1 MIELSHFDLSSII
14 TKLNQGVEETSAG
27 HGSDFEKVLSEHL
40 ELSGIKSGKPYPLL
54 NTPEEKIDQ
63 NGVSDD
69 PGRLDIENRSDLSS
83 LTHSKFADQ
92 SYPDNEHL
100 RGLSKTPISGRLIEL
115 EENVPSNKLG
125 ETLAA
130 LPVIEPAPEVDSSQ
144 SPISISFELR
154 PIDYFFDIESAER
167 DRLAKLTISQSE
179 ALRSGFENQ
188 RSESS
193 RTREISD
200 TTGQFLGFEDLLRQ
214 TENSSS
220 TNNHGPS
227 GDEFS
232 LPQKPKTAFEHDP
245 ILGHVNVMPVTAE
258 LSSIVTEEPK
268 AVVDVDSNGAKASEA
283 ILVPLST
290 LRRRGASINKLS
302 LSSAVTPG
310 IFERNQRIDKAV
322 RAYPDS
328 ESAVTNASVTFLPR
342 IIKTEGGAGDNRL
355 YLEGA
360 RTKPIPRNE
369 GIVESP
375 KSGSL
380 DAPITGIQ
388 RKEKGSE
395 RNVDGRIYE
404 QVRTLEQRPQVR
416 NPHDGPYIETLSGQR
431 QVLVGGRQSGPA
443 LADISSEIE
452 VAGQGAI
459 QSDRTNDR
467 KEVRSQS
474 SLIDSTI
481 TNQSDMQ
488 LKRGRNKAFGYTN
501 DVNSRIRPSF
511 DESSVSR
518 PGVRE
523 ARRDGQPKPVE
534 SIIDS
539 MITNQS
545 DMQLKRGRNKA
556 FGYTNDVNSRIRP
569 SFDESSVSR
578 PGVREARRDGQP
590 KPVESMPAR
599 KSILKDIPKALEL
612 ESDAVL
618 IKSDASKLTT
628 SGKINGLFGGM
639 ESTSSRDSA
648 PMNLQPAET
657 MSAAM
662 VVNEEQPT
670 ESMVKRLGPS
680 SFQAELD
687 LSGYDTRRGLLRE
700 ELDRRVDQLI
710 RRVGSQIRS
719 GQLNELHIKLHPR
732 ELGVVS
738 FSVELL
744 DGNDIG
750 VKIVSASDEASKLL
764 KEHWPSHWQDGGLK
778 VSSQETGDRGLSGNS
793 SNPHPEEKPDQK
805 RENTSKDVADSSR
818 RLVERDPSQD
828 LAENDHNID
837 ITV

>member
-69 PGRLDIENRSDLSS
+69 PGRLDIENRSDHSS
-83 LTHSKFADQ
+83 LTLSKFADQ

-188 RSESS
+188 RPESS
-193 RTREISD
+193 KTREISD

-302 LSSAVTPG
+302 FSSAVTPG

-534 SIIDS
+534 S
-539 MITNQS
+539 
-545 DMQLKRGRNKA
+545 
-556 FGYTNDVNSRIRP
+556 
-569 SFDESSVSR
+569 
-578 PGVREARRDGQP
+578 
-590 KPVESMPAR
+590 MPAR

-700 ELDRRVDQLI
+700 ELDRRVGQLI

-793 SNPHPEEKPDQK
+793 SNPYPEEKPDQK

>member
-188 RSESS
+188 RPESS
-193 RTREISD
+193 KTREISD

-534 SIIDS
+534 S
-539 MITNQS
+539 
-545 DMQLKRGRNKA
+545 
-556 FGYTNDVNSRIRP
+556 
-569 SFDESSVSR
+569 
-578 PGVREARRDGQP
+578 
-590 KPVESMPAR
+590 MPAR

-700 ELDRRVDQLI
+700 ELDRRVGQLI

-793 SNPHPEEKPDQK
+793 SNPYPEEKPDQK

>member
-534 SIIDS
+534 S
-539 MITNQS
+539 
-545 DMQLKRGRNKA
+545 
-556 FGYTNDVNSRIRP
+556 
-569 SFDESSVSR
+569 
-578 PGVREARRDGQP
+578 
-590 KPVESMPAR
+590 MPAR

-670 ESMVKRLGPS
+670 ESMFKRLGPS

>member
-69 PGRLDIENRSDLSS
+69 PDRLDIKNRDDLSS
-83 LTHSKFADQ
+83 LTLSKFADQ
-92 SYPDNEHL
+92 SFPDNERL
-100 RGLSKTPISGRLIEL
+100 RGLSKTPVAGGLIGL
-115 EENVPSNKLG
+115 EDVPSNKLG
-125 ETLAA
+125 ETLAT
-130 LPVIEPAPEVDSSQ
+130 LPVIEPAPEVDLSQ
-144 SPISISFELR
+144 SPISIAFELR

-167 DRLAKLTISQSE
+167 DRLAKLTILQSE
-179 ALRSGFENQ
+179 ALRSGFEN
-188 RSESS
+188 RPPEAS

-214 TENSSS
+214 TESSS
-220 TNNHGPS
+220 SMNNHGPL
-227 GDEFS
+227 GEEFS
-232 LPQKPKTAFEHDP
+232 LSQKPKIASKQDS
-245 ILGHVNVMPVTAE
+245 ILGHINFTPVTAE
-258 LSSIVTEEPK
+258 VSSIVTENPN
-268 AVVDVDSNGAKASEA
+268 AVVYADSKGAKASEA
-283 ILVPLST
+283 ILIPLPT
-290 LRRRGASINKLS
+290 LRRREASISKLS
-302 LSSAVTPG
+302 FLSAVKPG
-310 IFERNQRIDKAV
+310 IFERNQRIDTAV

-328 ESAVTNASVTFLPR
+328 EIALTNASETFLSR
-342 IIKTEGGAGDNRL
+342 IVKTEGGAGVSRL

-375 KSGSL
+375 KLGSL

-388 RKEKGSE
+388 RNDNGSD
-395 RNVDGRIYE
+395 RNIDGRTYE
-404 QVRTLEQRPQVR
+404 QVRTIEQRPQLR
-416 NPHDGPYIETLSGQR
+416 NPHYGPYIETLSGQR

-459 QSDRTNDR
+459 QSDRANDR
-467 KEVRSQS
+467 KVVRSRS
-474 SLIDSTI
+474 SVIDSTI
-481 TNQSDMQ
+481 ISQSDMQ
-488 LKRGRNKAFGYTN
+488 LERGRDKAFGYTN
-501 DVNSRIRPSF
+501 DVHNRTQPRF

-518 PGVRE
+518 LGARE
-523 ARRDGQPKPVE
+523 ARRDGQPP
-534 SIIDS
+534 
-539 MITNQS
+539 
-545 DMQLKRGRNKA
+545 
-556 FGYTNDVNSRIRP
+556 
-569 SFDESSVSR
+569 
-578 PGVREARRDGQP
+578 
-590 KPVESMPAR
+590 PVESMPAS
-599 KSILKDIPKALEL
+599 KSILKDISKVLEL

-618 IKSDASKLTT
+618 IKSDTSKLTT

-639 ESTSSRDSA
+639 ESTSSRNSA

-662 VVNEEQPT
+662 VVKEEQPID
-670 ESMVKRLGPS
+670 SMVKRLGPS

-687 LSGYDTRRGLLRE
+687 LSGYDARRGLLRE
-700 ELDRRVDQLI
+700 ELDRRVGQLI

-744 DGNDIG
+744 DGNDIS

-778 VSSQETGDRGLSGNS
+778 VSSQETGEKGLSGNS
-793 SNPHPEEKPDQK
+793 SNPYSEEKHDQK
-805 RENTSKDVADSSR
+805 WENTSEDAADSSR
-818 RLVERDPSQD
+818 RSVERDPSQD

>member
-27 HGSDFEKVLSEHL
+27 HGSDFEKALSEHL

-188 RSESS
+188 RPESS
-193 RTREISD
+193 KTREISD

-227 GDEFS
+227 GEEFS

-245 ILGHVNVMPVTAE
+245 ILGHVNVMPVTAA

-302 LSSAVTPG
+302 FSSAVTPG

-360 RTKPIPRNE
+360 RTKPIPGNE

-443 LADISSEIE
+443 LADISSKIEI
-452 VAGQGAI
+452 AGQGAI

-481 TNQSDMQ
+481 TNQSDM
-488 LKRGRNKAFGYTN
+488 
-501 DVNSRIRPSF
+501 
-511 DESSVSR
+511 E
-518 PGVRE
+518 
-523 ARRDGQPKPVE
+523 
-534 SIIDS
+534 
-539 MITNQS
+539 
-545 DMQLKRGRNKA
+545 LKRGRNKA

-670 ESMVKRLGPS
+670 ESMFKRLGPS

-793 SNPHPEEKPDQK
+793 SNPYPEEKPDQK

>member
-1 MIELSHFDLSSII
+1 M
-14 TKLNQGVEETSAG
+14 
-27 HGSDFEKVLSEHL
+27 
-40 ELSGIKSGKPYPLL
+40 
-54 NTPEEKIDQ
+54 
-63 NGVSDD
+63 
-69 PGRLDIENRSDLSS
+69 
-83 LTHSKFADQ
+83 
-92 SYPDNEHL
+92 
-100 RGLSKTPISGRLIEL
+100 
-115 EENVPSNKLG
+115 
-125 ETLAA
+125 
-130 LPVIEPAPEVDSSQ
+130 
-144 SPISISFELR
+144 
-154 PIDYFFDIESAER
+154 
-167 DRLAKLTISQSE
+167 
-179 ALRSGFENQ
+179 
-188 RSESS
+188 
-193 RTREISD
+193 
-200 TTGQFLGFEDLLRQ
+200 
-214 TENSSS
+214 
-220 TNNHGPS
+220 
-227 GDEFS
+227 
-232 LPQKPKTAFEHDP
+232 
-245 ILGHVNVMPVTAE
+245 
-258 LSSIVTEEPK
+258 
-268 AVVDVDSNGAKASEA
+268 
-283 ILVPLST
+283 
-290 LRRRGASINKLS
+290 
-302 LSSAVTPG
+302 
-310 IFERNQRIDKAV
+310 
-322 RAYPDS
+322 
-328 ESAVTNASVTFLPR
+328 
-342 IIKTEGGAGDNRL
+342 

-388 RKEKGSE
+388 RKDKGSE
-395 RNVDGRIYE
+395 RNIDGRTYE
-404 QVRTLEQRPQVR
+404 QVRTLEQRPQLR

-443 LADISSEIE
+443 LSDISSEIE

-467 KEVRSQS
+467 KVVRSQS
-474 SLIDSTI
+474 SLIDSKI

-488 LKRGRNKAFGYTN
+488 LKRGSDTAFGYAN
-501 DVNSRIRPSF
+501 DVNNRIRPSF

-523 ARRDGQPKPVE
+523 ARRDGQP
-534 SIIDS
+534 
-539 MITNQS
+539 
-545 DMQLKRGRNKA
+545 R
-556 FGYTNDVNSRIRP
+556 
-569 SFDESSVSR
+569 
-578 PGVREARRDGQP
+578 
-590 KPVESMPAR
+590 PVESMPAK

-612 ESDAVL
+612 ESDALL

-639 ESTSSRDSA
+639 ESTSSRNSA

-662 VVNEEQPT
+662 VINEEQPT

-687 LSGYDTRRGLLRE
+687 LSGYDTSRGLLRE
-700 ELDRRVDQLI
+700 ELDRRVGQLI

-793 SNPHPEEKPDQK
+793 SNPYSEEKHDQK
-805 RENTSKDVADSSR
+805 RENTSKDATDSSR

>member
-1 MIELSHFDLSSII
+1 MIELSNFDLSSII

-69 PGRLDIENRSDLSS
+69 PGRLDIKNRSDLSS
-83 LTHSKFADQ
+83 LTLSKFADQ
-92 SYPDNEHL
+92 SFPDNERL
-100 RGLSKTPISGRLIEL
+100 RGLSKTPVAGGLIGL

-125 ETLAA
+125 ETLAT
-130 LPVIEPAPEVDSSQ
+130 LPIIEPAPEVDSSQ

-179 ALRSGFENQ
+179 ALRSGFEN
-188 RSESS
+188 RLPEAS

-220 TNNHGPS
+220 TNNHGPL
-227 GDEFS
+227 GEEFS
-232 LPQKPKTAFEHDP
+232 LPQKPKTASEQDS
-245 ILGHVNVMPVTAE
+245 ILGHVNVAPVIAE
-258 LSSIVTEEPK
+258 VSSIVTENPN
-268 AVVDVDSNGAKASEA
+268 AVVHVDSNGAKASEA

-290 LRRRGASINKLS
+290 LRRREALINKLS
-302 LSSAVTPG
+302 FSSAVTPG
-310 IFERNQRIDKAV
+310 IFERNQRIDTAV

-328 ESAVTNASVTFLPR
+328 ELALTNASATFLPR
-342 IIKTEGGAGDNRL
+342 IVKTEGGAGDKRL

-388 RKEKGSE
+388 RKDKGSE
-395 RNVDGRIYE
+395 RNIDGRTYE
-404 QVRTLEQRPQVR
+404 QVRTIEQRPQLR

-467 KEVRSQS
+467 KVVRSQS

-488 LKRGRNKAFGYTN
+488 LEKGRDKAFGYTN
-501 DVNSRIRPSF
+501 DVNNRIRPRF

-518 PGVRE
+518 LRARE
-523 ARRDGQPKPVE
+523 AGRDGQP
-534 SIIDS
+534 
-539 MITNQS
+539 
-545 DMQLKRGRNKA
+545 R
-556 FGYTNDVNSRIRP
+556 
-569 SFDESSVSR
+569 
-578 PGVREARRDGQP
+578 
-590 KPVESMPAR
+590 PVESMPAS
-599 KSILKDIPKALEL
+599 KSILKDISKVLEL

-618 IKSDASKLTT
+618 IKSDASSLTT

-639 ESTSSRDSA
+639 ERTSSRNST

-662 VVNEEQPT
+662 IVKEEQPM

-700 ELDRRVDQLI
+700 ELDRRVGQLI

-778 VSSQETGDRGLSGNS
+778 VSSQETGDKGLSGNS
-793 SNPHPEEKPDQK
+793 SNPYSEEKHDQK
-805 RENTSKDVADSSR
+805 WENTSEDAADSSR

>member
-69 PGRLDIENRSDLSS
+69 PDRLDTKNRSDLSS
-83 LTHSKFADQ
+83 LTLSKFADQ
-92 SYPDNEHL
+92 SFPDNERL
-100 RGLSKTPISGRLIEL
+100 RGLSKTPVAGRLIGL
-115 EENVPSNKLG
+115 EDIPSNKLG
-125 ETLAA
+125 ETLAT
-130 LPVIEPAPEVDSSQ
+130 LPVIGSAPEIDSSQ

-167 DRLAKLTISQSE
+167 DRLAKLTTSQSE
-179 ALRSGFENQ
+179 ALRSGFKNRLPEA
-188 RSESS
+188 S
-193 RTREISD
+193 RTIEISD

-220 TNNHGPS
+220 TNNHGPL
-227 GDEFS
+227 GEEFS
-232 LPQKPKTAFEHDP
+232 LPQKPKTASEQDS
-245 ILGHVNVMPVTAE
+245 ILGHINVTPVTAE
-258 LSSIVTEEPK
+258 VSSIVSENPN
-268 AVVDVDSNGAKASEA
+268 AVVYADSNGAKASEA
-283 ILVPLST
+283 ILIPLPT
-290 LRRRGASINKLS
+290 LRRREASISKLS
-302 LSSAVTPG
+302 FLSAVKPG
-310 IFERNQRIDKAV
+310 IFERNQRIDTAV

-328 ESAVTNASVTFLPR
+328 EIALTNASETFLSR
-342 IIKTEGGAGDNRL
+342 IVKTEGGAGVSRL

-375 KSGSL
+375 KLGSL

-388 RKEKGSE
+388 RNDNGSD
-395 RNVDGRIYE
+395 RNIDGRTYE
-404 QVRTLEQRPQVR
+404 QVRTIEQRPQLR
-416 NPHDGPYIETLSGQR
+416 NPHYGPYIETLSGQR

-459 QSDRTNDR
+459 QSDRANDR
-467 KEVRSQS
+467 KVVRSRS
-474 SLIDSTI
+474 SVIDSTI
-481 TNQSDMQ
+481 ISQSDMQ
-488 LKRGRNKAFGYTN
+488 LERGRDKAFGYTN
-501 DVNSRIRPSF
+501 DVHNRIRPRF

-518 PGVRE
+518 LGARE
-523 ARRDGQPKPVE
+523 ARRDGQPP
-534 SIIDS
+534 
-539 MITNQS
+539 
-545 DMQLKRGRNKA
+545 
-556 FGYTNDVNSRIRP
+556 
-569 SFDESSVSR
+569 
-578 PGVREARRDGQP
+578 
-590 KPVESMPAR
+590 PVESMPAS
-599 KSILKDIPKALEL
+599 KSILKDISKVLEL

-618 IKSDASKLTT
+618 IKSDTSKLTT

-639 ESTSSRDSA
+639 ESTSSRNSA

-662 VVNEEQPT
+662 VVKEEQPID
-670 ESMVKRLGPS
+670 SMVRRLGPS

-700 ELDRRVDQLI
+700 ELDRRVGQLI

-778 VSSQETGDRGLSGNS
+778 VSSQETGEKGLSGNS
-793 SNPHPEEKPDQK
+793 SNPYSEEKHDQTW
-805 RENTSKDVADSSR
+805 ENTSEDAADSSR

>member
-27 HGSDFEKVLSEHL
+27 HGSDFEKVLTEHL

-69 PGRLDIENRSDLSS
+69 PGRLDIKNRSDLSS
-83 LTHSKFADQ
+83 LTLSKFADQ
-92 SYPDNEHL
+92 SFPDNEYL
-100 RGLSKTPISGRLIEL
+100 RGLSKTLISGRLIGL
-115 EENVPSNKLG
+115 EENVPANKLG
-125 ETLAA
+125 ETLATP
-130 LPVIEPAPEVDSSQ
+130 PVVESAPEVDSSQ

-179 ALRSGFENQ
+179 ALRSGFEKQ
-188 RSESS
+188 LPESS

-220 TNNHGPS
+220 TNNHGPL
-227 GDEFS
+227 GEEFS
-232 LPQKPKTAFEHDP
+232 LPQKPKTASEQDP

-258 LSSIVTEEPK
+258 LSSIVTENPK
-268 AVVDVDSNGAKASEA
+268 AMVDVDSNGAKASEA

-290 LRRRGASINKLS
+290 LRRREASINKLS
-302 LSSAVTPG
+302 FSSAVTPG
-310 IFERNQRIDKAV
+310 IFERNQRIDTAV

-328 ESAVTNASVTFLPR
+328 QSALTNASATFLPR
-342 IIKTEGGAGDNRL
+342 IVKTEGGAGDNRL

-388 RKEKGSE
+388 RKDKGSE
-395 RNVDGRIYE
+395 RNIDGRTYE
-404 QVRTLEQRPQVR
+404 QVRTLEQRPQLR

-443 LADISSEIE
+443 VADISSEIE

-467 KEVRSQS
+467 KVVRSQS
-474 SLIDSTI
+474 SLIDSKI

-488 LKRGRNKAFGYTN
+488 LKRGRDKAFGYTN
-501 DVNSRIRPSF
+501 DVHNRIRPRF

-518 PGVRE
+518 PGARE
-523 ARRDGQPKPVE
+523 ARRDGQPP
-534 SIIDS
+534 
-539 MITNQS
+539 
-545 DMQLKRGRNKA
+545 
-556 FGYTNDVNSRIRP
+556 
-569 SFDESSVSR
+569 
-578 PGVREARRDGQP
+578 
-590 KPVESMPAR
+590 PVESMPAS
-599 KSILKDIPKALEL
+599 KSILKDISKVLEL

-618 IKSDASKLTT
+618 IKSDTSKLTT

-639 ESTSSRDSA
+639 ESTSSRNSA

-657 MSAAM
+657 ISAAM
-662 VVNEEQPT
+662 VVKEEQPI

-700 ELDRRVDQLI
+700 ELDRRVGQLI

-719 GQLNELHIKLHPR
+719 GQLNDLHIKLHPR

-778 VSSQETGDRGLSGNS
+778 VSSQETGEKGLSGNS
-793 SNPHPEEKPDQK
+793 SNPYSEEKHDQK
-805 RENTSKDVADSSR
+805 RENTSKDATDSSR
-818 RLVERDPSQD
+818 RLVERDSSQD

-837 ITV
+837 VTV

>member
-115 EENVPSNKLG
+115 EENVPSNELG

-227 GDEFS
+227 GEEFS

-342 IIKTEGGAGDNRL
+342 IIKTEGGAGDNRM

-518 PGVRE
+518 PG
-523 ARRDGQPKPVE
+523 
-534 SIIDS
+534 I
-539 MITNQS
+539 
-545 DMQLKRGRNKA
+545 
-556 FGYTNDVNSRIRP
+556 
-569 SFDESSVSR
+569 
-578 PGVREARRDGQP
+578 REARRDGQP

-700 ELDRRVDQLI
+700 ELDRRVGQLI

>member
-1 MIELSHFDLSSII
+1 MIELSNFDLSSII

-69 PGRLDIENRSDLSS
+69 PGILDIKNRSDLSS
-83 LTHSKFADQ
+83 LTLSKFADQ
-92 SYPDNEHL
+92 SFLADDRL
-100 RGLSKTPISGRLIEL
+100 RGLSNTPAAGGLIGEDA
-115 EENVPSNKLG
+115 PSNKLG
-125 ETLAA
+125 EKLATL
-130 LPVIEPAPEVDSSQ
+130 PIIESAPEVDSSQ
-144 SPISISFELR
+144 SPISISFELQ
-154 PIDYFFDIESAER
+154 PIDYFFDIESAGR

-179 ALRSGFENQ
+179 ALRSGFEN
-188 RSESS
+188 RLPGAS
-193 RTREISD
+193 RAREISD
-200 TTGQFLGFEDLLRQ
+200 TSGQFLGFEDLPRQ

-220 TNNHGPS
+220 TNNHGPL
-227 GDEFS
+227 GEEFS
-232 LPQKPKTAFEHDP
+232 LPQNPKTASQQDS
-245 ILGHVNVMPVTAE
+245 ILGHANVTPVTAE
-258 LSSIVTEEPK
+258 VSSIVTENLN
-268 AVVDVDSNGAKASEA
+268 AVVHVDSNGAKAPEA

-290 LRRRGASINKLS
+290 LRRREALINKLS
-302 LSSAVTPG
+302 FSSAVTPG
-310 IFERNQRIDKAV
+310 IFERNQRIDTAV

-328 ESAVTNASVTFLPR
+328 ELALTNASATFLPR
-342 IIKTEGGAGDNRL
+342 LAKTEGGAGDKRL

-360 RTKPIPRNE
+360 ITKPIPRNE

-375 KSGSL
+375 MSGSL
-380 DAPITGIQ
+380 DAPIIGIQ
-388 RKEKGSE
+388 RKDKGAA
-395 RNVDGRIYE
+395 RNIDDRTYE
-404 QVRTLEQRPQVR
+404 QVRTIEQRPQLR
-416 NPHDGPYIETLSGQR
+416 PPHDGPYIETLSGQR
-431 QVLVGGRQSGPA
+431 QVLVGGRQSGAA
-443 LADISSEIE
+443 LAAITSEIE
-452 VAGQGAI
+452 VGGQGAI

-467 KEVRSQS
+467 KVVRSQS

-488 LKRGRNKAFGYTN
+488 LERGRDKSFGYTN
-501 DVNSRIRPSF
+501 DVNNRIRPRF

-518 PGVRE
+518 LGALE
-523 ARRDGQPKPVE
+523 ARQDGQP
-534 SIIDS
+534 
-539 MITNQS
+539 
-545 DMQLKRGRNKA
+545 R
-556 FGYTNDVNSRIRP
+556 
-569 SFDESSVSR
+569 
-578 PGVREARRDGQP
+578 
-590 KPVESMPAR
+590 PVESMPAS
-599 KSILKDIPKALEL
+599 KSILKDISKVLEL
-612 ESDAVL
+612 ENDAVL
-618 IKSDASKLTT
+618 IKSDASRLTT
-628 SGKINGLFGGM
+628 SGKINGLLGGM
-639 ESTSSRDSA
+639 ERTSSRNSA

-657 MSAAM
+657 MSAGM
-662 VVNEEQPT
+662 IVKEEQPM
-670 ESMVKRLGPS
+670 ESMVKRSGPS

-700 ELDRRVDQLI
+700 ELDRRVGQLI

-778 VSSQETGDRGLSGNS
+778 VSSQESGDKGLSGNS
-793 SNPHPEEKPDQK
+793 SNPYSEEKHDQEW
-805 RENTSKDVADSSR
+805 ENTSEDAADSSR

>member
-27 HGSDFEKVLSEHL
+27 HGSDFEKALSEHL

-54 NTPEEKIDQ
+54 NTLEEKIDQ

-188 RSESS
+188 RPESS
-193 RTREISD
+193 KTREISD

-227 GDEFS
+227 GEEFS

-302 LSSAVTPG
+302 FSSAVTPG

-534 SIIDS
+534 S
-539 MITNQS
+539 
-545 DMQLKRGRNKA
+545 
-556 FGYTNDVNSRIRP
+556 
-569 SFDESSVSR
+569 
-578 PGVREARRDGQP
+578 
-590 KPVESMPAR
+590 MPAR

-670 ESMVKRLGPS
+670 ESMFKRLGPS

-700 ELDRRVDQLI
+700 ELDRRVGQLI

-793 SNPHPEEKPDQK
+793 SNPYPEEKPDQK

>member
-27 HGSDFEKVLSEHL
+27 HGSDFEKVLTEHL

-69 PGRLDIENRSDLSS
+69 PGRLDIKNRSDLSS
-83 LTHSKFADQ
+83 LTLSKFADQ
-92 SYPDNEHL
+92 PFPDNEHL
-100 RGLSKTPISGRLIEL
+100 RGLSKTLISGGLIGL
-115 EENVPSNKLG
+115 EENVPANKLG
-125 ETLAA
+125 ETLAT
-130 LPVIEPAPEVDSSQ
+130 LPVVESAPEVDSSQ

-179 ALRSGFENQ
+179 ALRSGFEKQ
-188 RSESS
+188 LPESS

-220 TNNHGPS
+220 TNNHGPL
-227 GDEFS
+227 GEEFS
-232 LPQKPKTAFEHDP
+232 LPQKPKTASEQDS

-258 LSSIVTEEPK
+258 LSSIVTENPK
-268 AVVDVDSNGAKASEA
+268 AMVDVDSNGAKASEA

-290 LRRRGASINKLS
+290 LRRREASINKLS
-302 LSSAVTPG
+302 FSSAVTPG
-310 IFERNQRIDKAV
+310 IFERNQRIDTAV

-328 ESAVTNASVTFLPR
+328 QSALTNASATFLPR
-342 IIKTEGGAGDNRL
+342 IVKTEGGAGDNRL

-388 RKEKGSE
+388 RKDKGSE
-395 RNVDGRIYE
+395 RNIDGRTYE
-404 QVRTLEQRPQVR
+404 QVRTLEQRPQLR

-443 LADISSEIE
+443 LSDISSEIE

-467 KEVRSQS
+467 KVVRSQS
-474 SLIDSTI
+474 SLIDSKI

-488 LKRGRNKAFGYTN
+488 LKRGSDTAFGYAN
-501 DVNSRIRPSF
+501 DVNNRIRPSF

-523 ARRDGQPKPVE
+523 ARRDGQP
-534 SIIDS
+534 
-539 MITNQS
+539 
-545 DMQLKRGRNKA
+545 R
-556 FGYTNDVNSRIRP
+556 
-569 SFDESSVSR
+569 
-578 PGVREARRDGQP
+578 
-590 KPVESMPAR
+590 PVESMPAK

-612 ESDAVL
+612 ESDALL

-639 ESTSSRDSA
+639 ESTSSRNSA

-662 VVNEEQPT
+662 VINEEQPT

-687 LSGYDTRRGLLRE
+687 LSGYDTSRGLLRE
-700 ELDRRVDQLI
+700 ELDRRVGQLI

-793 SNPHPEEKPDQK
+793 SNPYSEEKHDQK
-805 RENTSKDVADSSR
+805 RENTSKDATDSSR

>member
-115 EENVPSNKLG
+115 EENVPSNELG

-188 RSESS
+188 RPESS
-193 RTREISD
+193 KTREISD

-227 GDEFS
+227 GEEFS

-302 LSSAVTPG
+302 FSSAVTPG

-534 SIIDS
+534 S
-539 MITNQS
+539 
-545 DMQLKRGRNKA
+545 
-556 FGYTNDVNSRIRP
+556 
-569 SFDESSVSR
+569 
-578 PGVREARRDGQP
+578 
-590 KPVESMPAR
+590 MPAR

-670 ESMVKRLGPS
+670 ESMFKRLGPS

-700 ELDRRVDQLI
+700 ELDRRVGQLI

>member
-188 RSESS
+188 RPESS
-193 RTREISD
+193 KTREISD

-227 GDEFS
+227 GEEFS

-302 LSSAVTPG
+302 FSSAVTPG

-342 IIKTEGGAGDNRL
+342 IIKTEGGAGDNRM

-452 VAGQGAI
+452 VGGQGAI

-474 SLIDSTI
+474 SLIDST
-481 TNQSDMQ
+481 
-488 LKRGRNKAFGYTN
+488 
-501 DVNSRIRPSF
+501 
-511 DESSVSR
+511 
-518 PGVRE
+518 
-523 ARRDGQPKPVE
+523 
-534 SIIDS
+534 
-539 MITNQS
+539 ITNQS

-700 ELDRRVDQLI
+700 ELDRRVGQLI

>member
-302 LSSAVTPG
+302 FSSAVTPG

-534 SIIDS
+534 S
-539 MITNQS
+539 
-545 DMQLKRGRNKA
+545 
-556 FGYTNDVNSRIRP
+556 
-569 SFDESSVSR
+569 
-578 PGVREARRDGQP
+578 
-590 KPVESMPAR
+590 MPAR

-670 ESMVKRLGPS
+670 ESMFKRLGPS

-700 ELDRRVDQLI
+700 ELDRRVGQLI

-793 SNPHPEEKPDQK
+793 SNPYPEEKPDQK

>member
-27 HGSDFEKVLSEHL
+27 HGSDFEKALSEHL

-54 NTPEEKIDQ
+54 NTLEEKIDQ

-188 RSESS
+188 RPESS
-193 RTREISD
+193 KTREISD

-227 GDEFS
+227 GEEFS

-302 LSSAVTPG
+302 FSSAVTPG

-443 LADISSEIE
+443 LADISSKIE

-474 SLIDSTI
+474 SLIDST
-481 TNQSDMQ
+481 
-488 LKRGRNKAFGYTN
+488 
-501 DVNSRIRPSF
+501 
-511 DESSVSR
+511 
-518 PGVRE
+518 
-523 ARRDGQPKPVE
+523 
-534 SIIDS
+534 
-539 MITNQS
+539 ITNQS

-670 ESMVKRLGPS
+670 ESMFKRLGPS

-700 ELDRRVDQLI
+700 ELDRRVGQLI

-793 SNPHPEEKPDQK
+793 SNPYPEEKPDQK

>member
-1 MIELSHFDLSSII
+1 MIELSNFDLSSII

-69 PGRLDIENRSDLSS
+69 AGILDIKNRSDLSS
-83 LTHSKFADQ
+83 LTLSKFADQ
-92 SYPDNEHL
+92 SFLADDRL
-100 RGLSKTPISGRLIEL
+100 RGLSNTPAAGGLIGEDA
-115 EENVPSNKLG
+115 PSNKLG
-125 ETLAA
+125 EKLATL
-130 LPVIEPAPEVDSSQ
+130 PIIESAPEVDSSQ
-144 SPISISFELR
+144 SPISISFELQ
-154 PIDYFFDIESAER
+154 PIDYFFDIESAGR

-179 ALRSGFENQ
+179 ALRSGFEN
-188 RSESS
+188 RLPEAS
-193 RTREISD
+193 RAREISD
-200 TTGQFLGFEDLLRQ
+200 ISGQFLGFEDLPRQ

-220 TNNHGPS
+220 TNNHGPL
-227 GDEFS
+227 GEEFS
-232 LPQKPKTAFEHDP
+232 LPQNPKTASQQDS
-245 ILGHVNVMPVTAE
+245 ILGHANVTPVTAE
-258 LSSIVTEEPK
+258 VSSIVTENLN
-268 AVVDVDSNGAKASEA
+268 AVVHVDSNGAKASEA

-290 LRRRGASINKLS
+290 LRRREALINKLS
-302 LSSAVTPG
+302 FSSAVTPG
-310 IFERNQRIDKAV
+310 IFERNQRIDTAV

-328 ESAVTNASVTFLPR
+328 ELALTNASATFLPR
-342 IIKTEGGAGDNRL
+342 LAKTEGGAGDKRL

-360 RTKPIPRNE
+360 ITKPIPRNG

-388 RKEKGSE
+388 RKDKGAA
-395 RNVDGRIYE
+395 RNIDDRTYE
-404 QVRTLEQRPQVR
+404 QVRTIEQRPQLR
-416 NPHDGPYIETLSGQR
+416 PPHDGPYIETLSGQR
-431 QVLVGGRQSGPA
+431 QVLVGGRQSGA
-443 LADISSEIE
+443 AFAAITSEFE
-452 VAGQGAI
+452 VGGQGAI

-467 KEVRSQS
+467 KVVRSQS

-488 LKRGRNKAFGYTN
+488 LERGRDKSFGYIN
-501 DVNSRIRPSF
+501 DVNNRIRPRF

-518 PGVRE
+518 LGALE
-523 ARRDGQPKPVE
+523 ARRDGQP
-534 SIIDS
+534 
-539 MITNQS
+539 
-545 DMQLKRGRNKA
+545 R
-556 FGYTNDVNSRIRP
+556 
-569 SFDESSVSR
+569 
-578 PGVREARRDGQP
+578 
-590 KPVESMPAR
+590 PVESMPAS
-599 KSILKDIPKALEL
+599 KSILKDISKVLEL
-612 ESDAVL
+612 ENDAVL
-618 IKSDASKLTT
+618 IKSDASRLTT
-628 SGKINGLFGGM
+628 SGKINGLLGGM
-639 ESTSSRDSA
+639 ERTSSRNSA

-662 VVNEEQPT
+662 IVKEEQPM
-670 ESMVKRLGPS
+670 ESMVKRSGPS

-700 ELDRRVDQLI
+700 ELDRRVGQLI

-732 ELGVVS
+732 ELGLVS

-778 VSSQETGDRGLSGNS
+778 VSSQESGDKGLSGNS
-793 SNPHPEEKPDQK
+793 SNPYSEEKHDQEW
-805 RENTSKDVADSSR
+805 ENTSEDAADSSR

>member
-115 EENVPSNKLG
+115 EENVPSNELG

-227 GDEFS
+227 GEEFS

-342 IIKTEGGAGDNRL
+342 IIKTEGGAGDNRM

-534 SIIDS
+534 S
-539 MITNQS
+539 
-545 DMQLKRGRNKA
+545 
-556 FGYTNDVNSRIRP
+556 
-569 SFDESSVSR
+569 
-578 PGVREARRDGQP
+578 
-590 KPVESMPAR
+590 MPAR

-700 ELDRRVDQLI
+700 ELDRRVGQLI

-793 SNPHPEEKPDQK
+793 SNPYPEEKPDQK

>member
-115 EENVPSNKLG
+115 EENVPSNKIG

-188 RSESS
+188 RPESS
-193 RTREISD
+193 KTREISD

-227 GDEFS
+227 GEEFS

-302 LSSAVTPG
+302 FSSAVTPG

-534 SIIDS
+534 S
-539 MITNQS
+539 
-545 DMQLKRGRNKA
+545 
-556 FGYTNDVNSRIRP
+556 
-569 SFDESSVSR
+569 
-578 PGVREARRDGQP
+578 
-590 KPVESMPAR
+590 MPAR

-670 ESMVKRLGPS
+670 ESMFKRLGPS

-700 ELDRRVDQLI
+700 ELDRRVGQLI

-793 SNPHPEEKPDQK
+793 SNPYPEEKPDQK

>member
-1 MIELSHFDLSSII
+1 MIELSNFDLSSII
-14 TKLNQGVEETSAG
+14 TKLNQGVEATSAG

-40 ELSGIKSGKPYPLL
+40 ELSGIKSGKTYPLL
-54 NTPEEKIDQ
+54 NTPGAKIDQ
-63 NGVSDD
+63 DGVSDD
-69 PGRLDIENRSDLSS
+69 PGILDIKNRSDLSS
-83 LTHSKFADQ
+83 LTFSKFADE
-92 SYPDNEHL
+92 SFPDEERL
-100 RGLSKTPISGRLIEL
+100 RGLSQTPVAGRLIGL
-115 EENVPSNKLG
+115 EDVPSNKLG
-125 ETLAA
+125 EKLATL
-130 LPVIEPAPEVDSSQ
+130 PIIETAPEVDSSQ
-144 SPISISFELR
+144 SPISISFDLR
-154 PIDYFFDIESAER
+154 PIDYFFDIESGGR

-179 ALRSGFENQ
+179 ALRSGFEN
-188 RSESS
+188 RLPEAS
-193 RTREISD
+193 RAREISD
-200 TTGQFLGFEDLLRQ
+200 TTGQFLGFEDLPGQ

-220 TNNHGPS
+220 TNNHSSLGE
-227 GDEFS
+227 EFS
-232 LPQKPKTAFEHDP
+232 LPQKPKTASEQDS
-245 ILGHVNVMPVTAE
+245 ILGHVNVAPVIAE
-258 LSSIVTEEPK
+258 VTSIVTENPN
-268 AVVDVDSNGAKASEA
+268 AVVHVDSNGAKASEA

-290 LRRRGASINKLS
+290 LRRREALINKLS
-302 LSSAVTPG
+302 FSSAVTPG
-310 IFERNQRIDKAV
+310 IFERNQRIDTAV

-328 ESAVTNASVTFLPR
+328 ELALTDASATFLPR
-342 IIKTEGGAGDNRL
+342 LAKTERGAGDKRL

-360 RTKPIPRNE
+360 ITKPIPRNE

-388 RKEKGSE
+388 RKDKGSE
-395 RNVDGRIYE
+395 RNIEGRTYK
-404 QVRTLEQRPQVR
+404 QVRTIEQRPQLR
-416 NPHDGPYIETLSGQR
+416 PPHDGPYIETLSGQR

-452 VAGQGAI
+452 VGGQGAI

-467 KEVRSQS
+467 KVVRSQS

-488 LKRGRNKAFGYTN
+488 LEKGSDKSFGNANEVN
-501 DVNSRIRPSF
+501 DRIRPRF

-518 PGVRE
+518 LRAQE
-523 ARRDGQPKPVE
+523 AGRDGQP
-534 SIIDS
+534 
-539 MITNQS
+539 
-545 DMQLKRGRNKA
+545 R
-556 FGYTNDVNSRIRP
+556 
-569 SFDESSVSR
+569 
-578 PGVREARRDGQP
+578 
-590 KPVESMPAR
+590 PVESMLAS
-599 KSILKDIPKALEL
+599 KSILKDISKVLEL
-612 ESDAVL
+612 ENDAVL
-618 IKSDASKLTT
+618 IKSDASSLTT

-639 ESTSSRDSA
+639 ERTSSRNST

-662 VVNEEQPT
+662 IVKEEQPM

-687 LSGYDTRRGLLRE
+687 LSGYDTRRGLLRD
-700 ELDRRVDQLI
+700 ELDRRVGQLI

-778 VSSQETGDRGLSGNS
+778 VSSQESGDKGLSGNS
-793 SNPHPEEKPDQK
+793 SNPYSEEKHDQK
-805 RENTSKDVADSSR
+805 WENTSEDAADPTR
-818 RLVERDPSQD
+818 RLEERDPSQD

>member
-1 MIELSHFDLSSII
+1 MIELSNFDLSSII
-14 TKLNQGVEETSAG
+14 TKLNQGVGETSAG

-54 NTPEEKIDQ
+54 NTPDEKIDQ

-69 PGRLDIENRSDLSS
+69 PGKLDMKNRSDLSS
-83 LTHSKFADQ
+83 LTLSKLADQ
-92 SYPDNEHL
+92 SFPDNERL
-100 RGLSKTPISGRLIEL
+100 RGSSKTPVAGERIGL
-115 EENVPSNKLG
+115 EDVSSNKLG
-125 ETLAA
+125 ETLAT
-130 LPVIEPAPEVDSSQ
+130 LPIIESAPEVDSSQ
-144 SPISISFELR
+144 FPISISFELR

-179 ALRSGFENQ
+179 ALRSGFENRLPEAS
-188 RSESS
+188 RS
-193 RTREISD
+193 REISD
-200 TTGQFLGFEDLLRQ
+200 TTGQFLGFEDLPRH

-220 TNNHGPS
+220 TNNHGPL
-227 GDEFS
+227 GEEFS
-232 LPQKPKTAFEHDP
+232 LPQKPKTASEQDS
-245 ILGHVNVMPVTAE
+245 ILGHVNVTPVIAE
-258 LSSIVTEEPK
+258 VTSIVTENPN
-268 AVVDVDSNGAKASEA
+268 AVVHVDSNGAKASEA

-290 LRRRGASINKLS
+290 LRRREALINKLS
-302 LSSAVTPG
+302 FSSAVTPG
-310 IFERNQRIDKAV
+310 IFERNQRIDTAV

-328 ESAVTNASVTFLPR
+328 ELALTNASATFLPR
-342 IIKTEGGAGDNRL
+342 LAKTEGGAGDKRL

-360 RTKPIPRNE
+360 ITKPIPRTE

-375 KSGSL
+375 NSGSL

-388 RKEKGSE
+388 RKDKGSE
-395 RNVDGRIYE
+395 RNIDGRTYE
-404 QVRTLEQRPQVR
+404 QVRTIEQRPQLR
-416 NPHDGPYIETLSGQR
+416 TPHDGPYIETLSGQR

-452 VAGQGAI
+452 VGGQGAI
-459 QSDRTNDR
+459 QSDSTSDR
-467 KEVRSQS
+467 KVVRSQS
-474 SLIDSTI
+474 SLINSTI
-481 TNQSDMQ
+481 TNQSDVQ
-488 LKRGRNKAFGYTN
+488 LERGRDRFFGYTD
-501 DVNSRIRPSF
+501 DVNNRIRPRF

-518 PGVRE
+518 PGARE
-523 ARRDGQPKPVE
+523 ARRDGQP
-534 SIIDS
+534 
-539 MITNQS
+539 
-545 DMQLKRGRNKA
+545 R
-556 FGYTNDVNSRIRP
+556 
-569 SFDESSVSR
+569 
-578 PGVREARRDGQP
+578 
-590 KPVESMPAR
+590 PVESMPAS
-599 KSILKDIPKALEL
+599 KSILKDISEVLEL
-612 ESDAVL
+612 ENDAVL
-618 IKSDASKLTT
+618 IKSDASRLTT
-628 SGKINGLFGGM
+628 SGKTNGLFGGM
-639 ESTSSRDSA
+639 ERTSSRNSA

-662 VVNEEQPT
+662 IVKEEQPI

-687 LSGYDTRRGLLRE
+687 LSGYDTRRDLLRE
-700 ELDRRVDQLI
+700 ELDRRVGQLI

-778 VSSQETGDRGLSGNS
+778 VSSQESGDKGLSGNS
-793 SNPHPEEKPDQK
+793 SNPYSEEKNDQK
-805 RENTSKDVADSSR
+805 WENTSEDAADSSR